1 MGTKL
6 WGVPV
11 PQELLQEVGTEL
23 SMASSTATTKSWKYP
38 CGDMAQKGLQVGAQ
52 NNPSLD
58 KTAPNPIFMPW

>member
-23 SMASSTATTKSWKYP
+23 SMAGSTATTKSWKYP
-38 CGDMAQKGLQVGAQ
+38 CGDMA
-52 NNPSLD
+52 
-58 KTAPNPIFMPW
+58 